1 METHNIHNPMI
12 GSRNH
17 RVNLHEQQYRKHMNT
32 KRVNSK
38 ENYNY
43 KGEGSITVLL
53 AITTVSFIFYYVI
66 NVIF

>member
-1 METHNIHNPMI
+1 METHNMHNPMI

-17 RVNLHEQQYRKHMNT
+17 RVNLHEKQYRKHMAKHAGN
-32 KRVNSK
+32 K

-66 NVIF
+66 GVIF